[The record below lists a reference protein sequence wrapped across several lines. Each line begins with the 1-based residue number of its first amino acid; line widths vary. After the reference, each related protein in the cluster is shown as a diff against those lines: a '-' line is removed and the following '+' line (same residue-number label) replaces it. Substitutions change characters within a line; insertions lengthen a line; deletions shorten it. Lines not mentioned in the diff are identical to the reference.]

1 MPKSPDAFRTISE
14 VADWLGVQAHVL
26 RFWESK
32 FSQVKPIKRA
42 GGRRYYRPA
51 DMLLLG
57 GLKKILHEDGLTIK
71 GAQKLLREKGV
82 SFVAEQ
88 SQPLDDLTSAVIEG
102 TAEEVETTLAPA
114 PADVID
120 AVETKEKPDHA
131 DADAS
136 PELQPEDTVVHEE
149 AVADEPVVPE
159 ATEHDAVEEVA
170 EASEE
175 DGTTAAA
182 FDDTADDA
190 QETGTQ
196 PTQEEEPA
204 QADGEDSEP
213 DTETALPQFRAH
225 PRGGIDQDAA
235 THPQADNAEAEPASI
250 SEAATTDADEPE
262 IEAVLKPRII
272 DLPPVPAPE
281 EIDVT
286 PSALSA
292 LAGLRSLSAQEAREI
307 KPLLARLTR
316 LRASMAR
323 PRTDIGKD

>member
-102 TAEEVETTLAPA
+102 TSAEVEDISAPEDA
-114 PADVID
+114 EFVD
-120 AVETKEKPDHA
+120 AVETEEQVAASDAELNAPLDAEAEDALPDRDEVLDEPLLA
-131 DADAS
+131 QSGENDD
-136 PELQPEDTVVHEE
+136 VEE
-149 AVADEPVVPE
+149 AVQASAET
-159 ATEHDAVEEVA
+159 AEHA
-170 EASEE
+170 E
-175 DGTTAAA
+175 
-182 FDDTADDA
+182 
-190 QETGTQ
+190 ETGTQ
-196 PTQEEEPA
+196 PAAEEELA
-204 QADGEDSEP
+204 QTDGKDSQAGAE
-213 DTETALPQFRAH
+213 EAMPQFRAR
-225 PRGGIDQDAA
+225 PRERTDREAAAPPHADDAA
-235 THPQADNAEAEPASI
+235 AQTAGTPETE
-250 SEAATTDADEPE
+250 TTDADEPA
-262 IEAVLKPRII
+262 IETILKPRII
-272 DLPPVPAPE
+272 DLPPLPAPE
-281 EIDVT
+281 EIDVS

-292 LAGLRSLSAQEAREI
+292 LAGLRRLTAQEAREI

-316 LRASMAR
+316 LHASMAR